1 MLQSRKHDLFACF
14 FDLAGEKD
22 FVQDSVD
29 LSSESAPQ
37 LHAHSLRPSHLHTH
51 LVEIEH
57 QIQLADI
64 PEELI

>member
-1 MLQSRKHDLFACF
+1 MLQPRKHDLFACF
-14 FDLAGEKD
+14 FDLACKKD

-29 LSSESAPQ
+29 LSSGVSTTAPRI
-37 LHAHSLRPSHLHTH
+37 LHFDPCIFTH

>member
-1 MLQSRKHDLFACF
+1 MLQPRKHDLFACF
-14 FDLAGEKD
+14 FDLACEKD
-22 FVQDSVD
+22 FVQNSVD
-29 LSSESAPQ
+29 LSSGVSTTAPCT
-37 LHAHSLRPSHLHTH
+37 LHFDPRIFTH